1 MDGDMAEQPDSRID
15 ELAEVTDQDPPVGRA
30 NEDPAVDDTV
40 EGEIVADLR
49 RLEQDLERATDMRL
63 RLAAEFDNY
72 RKRVERER
80 ADLYDRAQAELA
92 KRLLDAI
99 DDLDRVSEFGADT
112 PISAMLEGV
121 QLVEKKLLA
130 ALGAAGLEEV
140 AAAGRPFDPNEMEA
154 VASVPTAD
162 PAQDE
167 LVLDVF
173 QKGWRFHGQL
183 IRPARVRVM
192 QFEA

>member
-1 MDGDMAEQPDSRID
+1 VDG
-15 ELAEVTDQDPPVGRA
+15 
-30 NEDPAVDDTV
+30 TV
-40 EGEIVADLR
+40 ESEIVADLS
-49 RLEQDLERATDMRL
+49 RLEKDLERATDMRL

-80 ADLYDRAQAELA
+80 ADLFERAQGELA
-92 KRLLDAI
+92 KRLLDSI
-99 DDLDRVSEFGADT
+99 DDLDRVSEFGPET

-121 QLVEKKLLA
+121 QLVERKLLA
-130 ALGAAGLEEV
+130 ALGSAGLEEV
-140 AAAGRPFDPNEMEA
+140 VAAGRPFDPNEMEA
-154 VASVPTAD
+154 VAAVSTDD
-162 PAQDE
+162 PAQDDH
-167 LVLDVF
+167 VLDVF

>member
-1 MDGDMAEQPDSRID
+1 MAERPDDRIEDSTVTGAD
-15 ELAEVTDQDPPVGRA
+15 EGSPRGGG
-30 NEDPAVDDTV
+30 VDGESVDGTV
-40 EGEIVADLR
+40 ESEIVADLS
-49 RLEQDLERATDMRL
+49 RLEKDLERATDMRL

-80 ADLYDRAQAELA
+80 ADLFERAQGELA
-92 KRLLDAI
+92 KRLLDSI
-99 DDLDRVSEFGADT
+99 DDLDRVSEFGPET

-121 QLVEKKLLA
+121 QLVERKLLA
-130 ALGAAGLEEV
+130 ALGSAGLEEV
-140 AAAGRPFDPNEMEA
+140 VAAGRPFDPNEMEA
-154 VASVPTAD
+154 VAAVSTDD
-162 PAQDE
+162 PAQDDH
-167 LVLDVF
+167 VLDVF